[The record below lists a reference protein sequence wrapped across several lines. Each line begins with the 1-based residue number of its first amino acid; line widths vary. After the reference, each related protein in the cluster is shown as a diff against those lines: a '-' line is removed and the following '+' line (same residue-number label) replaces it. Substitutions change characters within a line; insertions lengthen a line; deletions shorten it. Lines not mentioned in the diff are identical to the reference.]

1 MLYVRN
7 NCASVCY
14 MPKSNTKRNTAIQ
27 RVLVFWK
34 KLGYIFTSRLVVV
47 RLRLRRAANRQ
58 TFANIFMLSFIIL
71 TSIGAGMIYPP
82 AGWVVAG
89 VSCGIFG
96 FLLGLE

>member
-1 MLYVRN
+1 MR
-7 NCASVCY
+7 S
-14 MPKSNTKRNTAIQ
+14 
-27 RVLVFWK
+27 
-34 KLGYIFTSRLVVV
+34 KL
-47 RLRLRRAANRQ
+47 NRE
-58 TFANIFMLSFIIL
+58 TFANIFMFSFIIL